1 MLALRYFPANAAY
14 AFTFDRD
21 VRSMQL
27 IRMGDGDMFHRT
39 RKQAVIAAR
48 SCGLDVCRNGE
59 VVTRQ
64 PEFSFA

>member
-14 AFTFDRD
+14 AFTFGRD
-21 VRSMQL
+21 VRTMQ
-27 IRMGDGDMFHRT
+27 IVSMGDCGRFFRT
-39 RKQAVIAAR
+39 RREAVIAAR

-59 VVTRQ
+59 VISRE